1 MTSRV
6 GLIIPSSNRMVEQEM
21 ARFCPPG
28 VVLHIARLRMTGPHH
43 VALEEL
49 LPRIEEATRTLTDAK
64 CDVVAFHC
72 TATSMEEGS
81 AGEERVLAAVA
92 RAGAPRATTTA
103 TAIRRAFDALGAS
116 RIVLVTPYS
125 ATTTAEEAEFLR
137 AAGREVLHAVGHALA
152 GSDAYCAAPPAFWR
166 DSTLQAA
173 RREADAYL
181 VSCANIAAMSVIDE
195 LEQRLDRPV
204 ITSNQ
209 AVLWD
214 ALVRIGHAD
223 MSTCPGRLFD
233 AVGRVSRRRNP
244 LLQDA
249 RT

>member
-1 MTSRV
+1 MVTRI

-21 ARFCPPG
+21 ARHAPPG
-28 VVLHIARLRMTGPHH
+28 VVLHIARLRMTGAHH
-43 VALEEL
+43 AALDAL
-49 LPRIEEATRTLTDAK
+49 MPRIEDATRTLTDAR

-81 AGEERVLAAVA
+81 AGEERVLDAVS

-103 TAIRRAFDALGAS
+103 TAIRRAFDALGAR

-125 ATTTAEEAEFLR
+125 AKTTAEEAEFLH
-137 AAGREVLHAVGHALA
+137 AAGCEVVHSVGHALA

-166 DSTLQAA
+166 DATLAAA
-173 RREADAYL
+173 RPEADAYL

-195 LEQRLDRPV
+195 LEQRLEAPV

-214 ALVRIGHAD
+214 ALARIGHAD
-223 MSTCPGRLFD
+223 VSTCPGRLF
-233 AVGRVSRRRNP
+233 AIGAEPARRS
-244 LLQDA
+244 A
-249 RT
+249 AS